1 MCRQLNLLEADYFG
15 LEYLESSTGTKYW
28 LDLEKS
34 LNRQVGFSLVDPM
47 LKFCVKFYA
56 PDPAQLEEEY
66 TRYLFCLQVKRDLAM
81 GSLQCNDNTAALM
94 ASYIVQ
100 GNARVEF
107 IGRNETFMCRPFS
120 ASCGDYSY
128 EDYPDHTYLSSY
140 RFVPQQDHSMQRR
153 IMENHKKHV

>member
-1 MCRQLNLLEADYFG
+1 LA
-15 LEYLESSTGTKYW
+15 SSGTRYW
-28 LDLEKS
+28 LDLEKP
-34 LNRQVGFSLVDPM
+34 LNRQVGFSLVDPL

-66 TRYLFCLQVKRDLAM
+66 TRYLFCLQIKRDLST

-94 ASYIVQ
+94 ASYVVQ
-100 GNARVEF
+100 GNELWISSWLVMTNDF
-107 IGRNETFMCRPFS
+107 IA

-140 RFVPQQDHSMQRR
+140 RFVPQQDHSMQRK
-153 IMENHKKHV
+153 IMENHKKHVYVHCSLLLLL